1 MKLDRIL
8 LSITSYNYN
17 YYINQDEIAIFGK
30 IIIKFPTFM
39 GSKMSVFPRYLDA
52 DNQ

>member
-1 MKLDRIL
+1 MKIHRIL

-30 IIIKFPTFM
+30 IIIKFPTFIED
-39 GSKMSVFPRYLDA
+39 GIENICLSTIFGRR
-52 DNQ
+52 